1 VRCAL
6 ALRARIA
13 REMAL
18 PRDPS
23 STFTFGDFQ
32 PDCRARELKKRGR
45 RLRVQQQPI
54 QILSLLVTAAGEV
67 VTREELREAVWAHD
81 THVDFDRGINKAIT
95 RLRQILNDVSGRPR
109 FIETVPR
116 RGYQFLAPVTR
127 VSAVRVISPEVRETL
142 PKARHFSG
150 KQTAQALARS
160 VDYFRETIE
169 RDPEC
174 ADAWAGLAETY
185 VVLGIFGL
193 KPSHEAFPAAR
204 SAAERALAL
213 DGSRAQ
219 ALTVLAD
226 VRKFYE
232 WDWNG
237 AEDAYRRAIAI
248 DPRSALAHHWYAQ
261 LLAMLARHD
270 EAFAEIE
277 AARQCNPVSPVV
289 NAFVSYIFL
298 EARQYDRAV
307 VAGLKAVEFEPTAPL
322 PHFLLGRAYAKV
334 GNFQLAIDA
343 LTEAVR
349 IAGSVP
355 RFEGSLGYAYA
366 RAGRRA
372 EAEAILDRF
381 RRGPLAPAISPI
393 ERAMISLGLGDADA
407 ALSDLEAAYAARL
420 PGAVVAGDPFFSE
433 LALERRYREL
443 MARLR
448 LPVQS

>member
-1 VRCAL
+1 
-6 ALRARIA
+6 
-13 REMAL
+13 
-18 PRDPS
+18 
-23 STFTFGDFQ
+23 
-32 PDCRARELKKRGR
+32 
-45 RLRVQQQPI
+45 
-54 QILSLLVTAAGEV
+54 
-67 VTREELREAVWAHD
+67 
-81 THVDFDRGINKAIT
+81 
-95 RLRQILNDVSGRPR
+95 
-109 FIETVPR
+109 
-116 RGYQFLAPVTR
+116 
-127 VSAVRVISPEVRETL
+127 
-142 PKARHFSG
+142 
-150 KQTAQALARS
+150 

-174 ADAWAGLAETY
+174 PDAWAGLAETY

-193 KPSHEAFPAAR
+193 KPSHDAFPAAR

-213 DGSRAQ
+213 DESSAQ

-232 WDWNG
+232 WDWGG
-237 AEDAYRRAIAI
+237 AEDAYRQAISI
-248 DPRSALAHHWYAQ
+248 DPRSAPAHHAYAQ
-261 LLAMLARHD
+261 LLAMQARHA

-289 NAFVSYIFL
+289 NAFVSYILL

-307 VAGLKAVEFEPTAPL
+307 VAALNAVEFEPTAPL

-334 GNFQLAIDA
+334 GDFQKATDA

-349 IAGSVP
+349 IAGNVP

-366 RAGRRA
+366 RAGRRT

-381 RRGPLAPAISPI
+381 SRGPLAPSIPPV
-393 ERAMISLGLGDADA
+393 EPAMISLGLGDTEA
-407 ALSDLEAAYAARL
+407 ALTGLEAAFAARL
-420 PGAVVAGDPFFSE
+420 PGAVAAGDPFFSE
-433 LALERRYREL
+433 LALEPRYREL